1 LANRS
6 IRVLLADDHAMF
18 RQGVSEMLSTDG
30 EIEVVGEAEN
40 GQEAVALA
48 RRLEPD
54 VVLLDVE
61 MPGMGAKEALEIML
75 GNSPSPRVIIV
86 TMHDD
91 PGLVR
96 ELIGLGASAYLVKSA
111 TIEELHTAVHT
122 AASSPARDVIIRPE
136 TLENPAA
143 ADGISG
149 RELEVLL
156 MVARG
161 MSNQQ
166 IAVSLHLS
174 EATIKRHLANIYP
187 RIGVS
192 SRGEAVR
199 MALSKEWIRPRDIT
213 DVN

>member
-1 LANRS
+1 
-6 IRVLLADDHAMF
+6 MF

-61 MPGMGAKEALEIML
+61 MPGMGAKEAMEIML

-91 PGLVR
+91 PRLVR

-111 TIEELHTAVHT
+111 TIEELLSAVRG
-122 AASSPARDVIIRPE
+122 AAPSPLGPGEDAVMVVPPEVYRDPE
-136 TLENPAA
+136 QANGLTE
-143 ADGISG
+143 

-156 MVARG
+156 MAARG
-161 MSNQQ
+161 MSNDQ
-166 IAVSLHLS
+166 IAGSLYIS
-174 EATIKRHLANIYP
+174 EATAKRHLANIFP
-187 RIGVS
+187 
-192 SRGEAVR
+192 
-199 MALSKEWIRPRDIT
+199 
-213 DVN
+213 